1 MKPQIAAGGSWFVDR
16 MPCLPSGL
24 YVLVYTDPIDDCVV
38 LYRVACNVAPLPNSV
53 RRPRLNLYSTSL
65 FEFKQSFSDGHVRE
79 AALLK
84 SRPNKLLAESTQRF
98 KKIARLLHEMLEPD
112 MLRRL
117 TRDDLRPI
125 ALNALA
131 NTHSCRSKYV
141 LRLLHRLMECALNV
155 DAAAESGHYRS
166 GKRANVEYAKKQ
178 GRPRKVAADNPNLAG
193 RNVTASDLMLV
204 QTFVDKHYP
213 FDVNKQLFR
222 KFQLEFPAVQTQ
234 ALESGYVASVS
245 RPEHEA
251 ISEGQ
256 FRYHTRKL
264 LQHKAL
270 NAPEKS
276 VSHGHRKRV
285 IRGHAREG
293 MQTPGQRL
301 LIDSTLA
308 DIYLVCSWDRTRIIG
323 RPVVYIVSD
332 AATSVIVGLHVSLHS
347 PSAKEAQIA
356 LFNALT
362 PKDEFLSRFKLEN
375 WIELFPT
382 ACLPTELY
390 ADRGEILSLA
400 ARDLGDELNIILK
413 YSPPYTPEW
422 KAVVE
427 RGFRLLNDFTVHW
440 LPGSTK
446 GRLRGR
452 GEKDVR
458 LDATLTLVEFTKL
471 LTVRILQWNK
481 LGQPDVVLRAD
492 QISEGVEPGPAGNY
506 NWGLSNLHGSPR
518 YLEQDQAVAKLL
530 KGIEVIVTAKGI
542 TVEKARWTADWMNDH
557 TLWQRR
563 FFEQKLSFFHNPLN
577 ASSAWVIS
585 PTDNLLRTVTLNSA
599 RPVDT
604 DWSHEDLLD
613 SVELQSIYQKT
624 AQITNQH
631 FNTSAEMTSSLVEVQ
646 AKKAT
651 QEAHDARKQSKRAR
665 ISGIKSNRKI
675 EQGSQASQVTCEVTS
690 QSEALPKTIVGG
702 SHGNWF
708 KSL

>member
-1 MKPQIAAGGSWFVDR
+1 MKLQIAAGSSWFVDR
-16 MPCLPSGL
+16 MPSLPSGL
-24 YVLVYTDPIDDCVV
+24 YVLVYTDPIEDCVV

-79 AALLK
+79 AALLR
-84 SRPNKLLAESTQRF
+84 SRPNKLVAESTQRF
-98 KKIARLLHEMLEPD
+98 KKIARLLSEMVEPD

-131 NTHSCRSKYV
+131 KTHSCRSKYV
-141 LRLLHRLMECALNV
+141 LRLLHRLMDCALNV
-155 DAAAESGHYRS
+155 SAAAESGHYRC

-204 QTFVDKHYP
+204 QAFVDKHYP

-245 RPEHEA
+245 LPEHEA
-251 ISEGQ
+251 MSEGQ

-293 MQTPGQRL
+293 SQTPGQRL

-308 DIYLVCSWDRTRIIG
+308 DVYLVCSWDRTRIIG

-332 AATSVIVGLHVSLHS
+332 AATSAIVGLHVSLYA
-347 PSAKEAQIA
+347 PSAKQAQIA

-362 PKDEFLSRFKLEN
+362 PKDEFLRRFKLEN
-375 WIELFPT
+375 WIGLFPT

-400 ARDLGDELNIILK
+400 GRALGDELNIILK
-413 YSPPYTPEW
+413 FSPAYTPEW

-427 RGFRLLNDFTVHW
+427 RGFRLLNEFTVHW

-446 GRLRGR
+446 GRLRER

-458 LDATLTLVEFTKL
+458 LDATLTLVEFTKI

-481 LGQPDVVLRAD
+481 LGQPDVDLRPEL
-492 QISEGVEPGPAGNY
+492 ISEGVEPGPAGNY
-506 NWGLSNLHGSPR
+506 GWGLTNLHGSPR
-518 YLEQDQAVAKLL
+518 YLALDQAVAKLL
-530 KGIEVIVTAKGI
+530 RGIETSVTAKGI
-542 TVEKARWTADWMNDH
+542 TVENARWSADWMNDPA
-557 TLWQRR
+557 LWQRR
-563 FFEQKLSFFHNPLN
+563 FFDQQMSFFHNPLN
-577 ASSAWVIS
+577 AASAWVIS
-585 PTDNLLRTVTLNSA
+585 PTDNLLRTVTLNNTRA
-599 RPVDT
+599 VDT
-604 DWSHEDLLD
+604 GWSEEDLLD
-613 SVELQSIYQKT
+613 SLESQSIYQKK
-624 AQITNQH
+624 AQIINQH
-631 FNTSAEMTSSLVEVQ
+631 FNTSVEMTSSIIEAD
-646 AKKAT
+646 AKQAT
-651 QEAHDARKQSKRAR
+651 QAAHIARKQSKRAR
-665 ISGIKSNRKI
+665 ISGIANNRKT
-675 EQGSQASQVTCEVTS
+675 ERKPQADQTQNDAKGQSTPLLTTSVAGSY
-690 QSEALPKTIVGG
+690 
-702 SHGNWF
+702 GNWF
-708 KSL
+708 KPR